1 MYLFNLPK
9 NFYRSGNPGY
19 MIRSNLLIGTNKTVN
34 GKTMFTVRKN
44 GFYLQGRNN
53 DGSCATGTNLLYS
66 NFDFPVKFKSN
77 AIYSCSMNY
86 NPDEFNQFC
95 SSQGWKNFILFK
107 MVSDIQYIGI
117 FGNANYTYLQ
127 DWLRV
132 QNDIDLDNFSLN
144 STTTSCYFPSN
155 IKLDIVYAKAGSI
168 ENPQNYVVAARLSS
182 NNL

>member
-1 MYLFNLPK
+1 
-9 NFYRSGNPGY
+9 
-19 MIRSNLLIGTNKTVN
+19 
-34 GKTMFTVRKN
+34 MFTVRKN

-168 ENPQNYVVAARLSS
+168 ENPQNYVVAASLSS